1 MYVCL
6 HATRPPITIDD
17 IHVAAR
23 RCNAGCHLMCRL
35 APALIYSYTT
45 QMRATKNR
53 CIKGHRPLQKRT
65 IGAPTH
71 ATRGVSG
78 SSRTSSNE
86 GCLQISH
93 FQLPV
98 PMLPCTLRFH
108 ISRLLYEF
116 RNWLKKMSNWK
127 NKEEKF

>member
-1 MYVCL
+1 MEFEMSPKEHVCL
-6 HATRPPITIDD
+6 YTQHAHRSRLTISMSLHVDATRDATS
-17 IHVAAR
+17 
-23 RCNAGCHLMCRL
+23 CRL
-35 APALIYSYTT
+35 APALIYSYIAS

-53 CIKGHRPLQKRT
+53 SIKGHRPLQKRT

-71 ATRGVSG
+71 TTRGVSG
-78 SSRTSSNE
+78 SSRISSNE

-108 ISRLLYEF
+108 ISNCY
-116 RNWLKKMSNWK
+116 MSL
-127 NKEEKF
+127 EIS